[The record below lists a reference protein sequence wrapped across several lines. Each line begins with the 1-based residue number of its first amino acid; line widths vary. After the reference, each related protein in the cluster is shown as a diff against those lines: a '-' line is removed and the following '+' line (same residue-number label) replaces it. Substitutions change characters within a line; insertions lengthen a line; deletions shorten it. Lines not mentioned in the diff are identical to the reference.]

1 MVMQLLNSSEVNRLF
16 FTATEFYSQG
26 DTLYLNI
33 HHISTNND
41 FFYSFAKTSDLS
53 FQLSRYNA
61 FDVSIGNIP
70 GGQCTYTLYEG
81 ESGATGPE
89 DAEVLSVLEC
99 GLYQIIES
107 ETNDTVFSANTIEY
121 IEPNL

>member
-1 MVMQLLNSSEVNRLF
+1 MVMQLLNSNEVNRLF
-16 FTATEFYSQG
+16 FTATENYSQG

-41 FFYSFAKTSDLS
+41 FFYSFSKTSDLS
-53 FQLSRYNA
+53 FQTDRYNA
-61 FDVSIGNIP
+61 FDVSIGVIP

-81 ESGATGPE
+81 QSGATSPE
-89 DAEVLSVLEC
+89 DVEVLGVLEC

-107 ETNDTVFSANTIEY
+107 ETNDNVFSANTIEY

>member
-1 MVMQLLNSSEVNRLF
+1 MQLLNSNQLNRLF
-16 FTATEFYSQG
+16 FTATENYNTG

-41 FFYSFAKTSDLS
+41 FFYSFPKVSDLS
-53 FQLSRYNA
+53 FQPNRYNA

-70 GGQCTYTLYEG
+70 GGQCSYTLYEG
-81 ESGATGPE
+81 ESGATSPE
-89 DAEVLSVLEC
+89 DVGIYGVIEC
-99 GLYQIIES
+99 GLYQMLEN
-107 ETNDTVFSANTIEY
+107 ETTDDVFSSNNVEY

>member
-26 DTLYLNI
+26 DTHYLNI

-53 FQLSRYNA
+53 FQLNRYNA